1 MMVEQEKI
9 VRFCRCGSLID
20 PERLEILPETR
31 TCTSCSREP
40 LRFDPNEVCAKASLS
55 GSNGFSPKD

>member
-1 MMVEQEKI
+1 MMVEREKL

-40 LRFDPNEVCAKASLS
+40 LRFDPNEVCARSAPSCQ
-55 GSNGFSPKD
+55 NGFSSKD